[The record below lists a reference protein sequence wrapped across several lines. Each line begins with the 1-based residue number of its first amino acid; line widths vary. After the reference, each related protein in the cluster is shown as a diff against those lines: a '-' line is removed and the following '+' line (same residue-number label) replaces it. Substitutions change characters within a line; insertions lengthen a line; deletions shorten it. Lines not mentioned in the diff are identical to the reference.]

1 MSPVTPQMAGM
12 SRTSGRALGGDAHL
26 SQSIADI
33 LTTPIGSRVMR
44 RDYGSLLF
52 ELVDQPDNPRT
63 RLRLFAAIAVALAK
77 WEPRLR
83 LTRVGLVRPA
93 PGSLSVTIEGNRTDT
108 TPSAAAV
115 TLARLT
121 LPLNFA
127 TQF

>member
-1 MSPVTPQMAGM
+1 MTGQMQGM
-12 SRTSGRALGGDAHL
+12 SRTTGLALGGDSHL
-26 SQSIADI
+26 AQSIADI

-63 RLRLFAAIAVALAK
+63 RIRLFAAIAVALAK

-83 LTRVGLVRPA
+83 LTRVAVDRPA
-93 PGSLSVTIEGNRTDT
+93 SGSLSVTVEGARTDG
-108 TPSAAAV
+108 TPSTVAAS
-115 TLARLT
+115 LARLT

-127 TQF
+127 SAF

>member
-1 MSPVTPQMAGM
+1 MTMTGAYATTMQGM
-12 SRTSGRALGGDAHL
+12 SRYSGRLLGGDSHL
-26 SQSIADI
+26 AQSIADI

-83 LTRVGLVRPA
+83 LTRIGYTRPA
-93 PGSLSVTIEGNRTDT
+93 PGTLSVSIEGNRTD
-108 TPSAAAV
+108 SAADPAA
-115 TLARLT
+115 TSLARLT
-121 LPLNFA
+121 LPLKF
-127 TQF
+127 